1 MSGVAVI
8 RYLIANDADVLAVL
22 PATRIMAGDLP
33 LKTAAPAIAITQ
45 VSSGPYNLLRPNETP
60 KLHTDRVQVTV
71 IRKAPPDDDGY
82 PGLQSLLALIEA
94 ACPCQRGSVNS
105 ISVDSIIPEGQGP
118 DLPIPELS
126 LFTRSMDFL
135 VRWVQGSAVPA
146 TARLTEDGGVR
157 LAEDGSIRLTEGT

>member
-1 MSGVAVI
+1 MMSGVAVI
-8 RYLIANDADVLAVL
+8 RYLIANDAGVTAVV
-22 PATRIMAGDLP
+22 PSTRIMAGDLP

-45 VSSGPYNLLRPNETP
+45 VSSVPYNLLRPNETP

-71 IRKAPPDDDGY
+71 IRKAQPHDDGY
-82 PGLQSLLALIEA
+82 PGLQSLLALVLA
-94 ACPCQRGSVNS
+94 ACPSQRGPVNS

-135 VRWVQGSAVPA
+135 VRWVAAVAIPA
-146 TARLTEDGGVR
+146 NALLAEDGTPL
-157 LAEDGSIRLTEGT
+157 LAEDGSYILTES